1 MLIPRY
7 TRTHRY
13 LKITILCTST
23 CVYTHRYKNYT
34 IYLHICKHILT
45 YGRAGTIAGIPPITT
60 SAGACTPCSR
70 TLTPPSRSP
79 PPPGCRCILPKGFIK
94 TQRTEMGTHGVRR
107 ERGGVAYSCR
117 QPPARGHHRGTVG
130 VTALTGVPVLA
141 PAVPSFHP
149 CAPNPP
155 RPCHSPAAGT
165 APGSPWQRWHTP
177 MLPPGLGRWAAAA
190 GLAAGMHAFKHH
202 EDVEMDRTGKRGS
215 RLGPGQAPQH
225 SQPGSR
231 APTGLPSHP
240 TGSNKTRHKHR
251 DSPSLL
257 SSAQLAQTNPSS
269 LQ

>member
-7 TRTHRY
+7 THAHRY

-45 YGRAGTIAGIPPITT
+45 YGRAGTVAGIPPITT

-130 VTALTGVPVLA
+130 VTALAGVPVPA

-149 CAPNPP
+149 CAPNPAHARTPPDLATGPLLGQHRAP
-155 RPCHSPAAGT
+155 RGSAGT
-165 APGSPWQRWHTP
+165 RRCSPRGWAGGLRQRGWRQACT
-177 MLPPGLGRWAAAA
+177 RSNTT
-190 GLAAGMHAFKHH
+190 
-202 EDVEMDRTGKRGS
+202 RT
-215 RLGPGQAPQH
+215 
-225 SQPGSR
+225 
-231 APTGLPSHP
+231 
-240 TGSNKTRHKHR
+240 
-251 DSPSLL
+251 
-257 SSAQLAQTNPSS
+257 
-269 LQ
+269 